1 MNTHKVQRKA
11 PSALHKANAQ
21 ENADSFY
28 FLLKCSLRGFAFSIA
43 CGVVLIFISAA
54 IAYST
59 QDPNTAAAIAGPCS
73 AYIAAAL
80 GGFAAS
86 KKCKRSAL
94 LCGVC
99 TGGLMLIAVHII
111 ALFFGNYSTD
121 ITKSGMQFL
130 LNIPF
135 IVCAVIGSIFGIK
148 STVKKSVRRK
158 K

>member
-1 MNTHKVQRKA
+1 MNTHKIQKKA
-11 PSALHKANAQ
+11 PAALHRVNTQ
-21 ENADSFY
+21 ENTGGFV
-28 FLLKCSLRGFAFSIA
+28 FLLKCSLRGFAFSVV

-54 IAYST
+54 IAYSM

-94 LCGVC
+94 LCGAC
-99 TGGLMLIAVHII
+99 TGGLMLISIHII
-111 ALFFGNYSTD
+111 ALFFGNYQGD
-121 ITKSGMQFL
+121 IANSGMQFL
-130 LNIPF
+130 LNIPV
-135 IVCAVIGSIFGIK
+135 IVCAITGSILGLK
-148 STVKKSVRRK
+148 STVKKNIKRK